1 VAFVSSTFKWALD
14 AAERIG
20 SPRLAAAAYQPLT
33 VSSPPM
39 PLPLA
44 FALVAVLGALIAAAG
59 FAVLRLI
66 GAQLRLARRLAGARE
81 LSVSEILSL
90 PSAPPRPVRVRGRVR
105 TSDPISSADG
115 EPLVALHRDVA
126 VWQVGS
132 GWRTIERL
140 RLTRSFELWDH
151 AGSLSVDPGAAA
163 EPLVTIPLVWEGSTE
178 ELGETHSAA
187 VARLARGDGQPA
199 RARAVT
205 RTIGVADTVLVLAEV
220 RIGNEGVASL
230 APPIGGYI
238 ISSLPLDEGMRVLGG
253 RRRAL
258 LAAALIGLVGGS
270 AIALVGALGAAA
282 LAFFVKS

>member
-1 VAFVSSTFKWALD
+1 
-14 AAERIG
+14 
-20 SPRLAAAAYQPLT
+20 
-33 VSSPPM
+33 M

-59 FAVLRLI
+59 FAVLHLI

-81 LSVSEILSL
+81 LSVAEILSL
-90 PSAPPRPVRVRGRVR
+90 PSTPPRAVRVRGRVR
-105 TSDPISSADG
+105 TSDPIISSADG

-178 ELGETHSAA
+178 ELGDAHSAA
-187 VARLARGDGQPA
+187 IARLAGGNGQPA
-199 RARAVT
+199 PARSVT
-205 RTIGVADTVLVLAEV
+205 RTIGVADTLLVLAEV
-220 RIGNEGVASL
+220 RIGDDGTASL

-238 ISSLPLDEGMRVLGG
+238 ISSLALDEGMRVLGG

-258 LAAALIGLVGGS
+258 LAAALIGLIGGS
-270 AIALVGALGAAA
+270 AVALVGALSAAA
-282 LAFFVKS
+282 LAVLVNS